1 MKNHFKHIVMLVLV
15 VGLWL
20 SCTDRKDQRVVTP
33 WGEVMTDS
41 IPADSCFTMSD
52 IVSNGELIALTM
64 SGPATYYDYH
74 GRGMGTQYLLCER
87 FAQKMGVSV
96 RVELCRDTMEMV
108 KRLLDGEGD
117 IIVFPL
123 PKNLNTPQPVIYCGA
138 GVDSLK
144 VQWAVAA
151 SNKVLADS
159 LNAWYKPAMLA
170 EVNMEQRQLFR
181 GGAVK
186 RHVYSP
192 FLNKAG
198 GVISHYDPLFKKYA
212 PVARWDWRLLAAQ
225 CYQESC
231 FDPNARSWAGAC
243 GLMQIMPATA
253 QYLGLPMS
261 EIFNPEPNIRAA
273 ANYLLELNGKFR
285 DIPDMQ
291 ERQCFILA
299 SYNGGF
305 FHIRDAMALAR
316 KNGKNPHRWRDVA
329 PFVLALEQPAC
340 YNDPVVKYG
349 YMRGSET
356 VGYVDNIRQRY
367 AQYRGVPYGGG
378 SVSPNTPH
386 RATKKHRFHI

>member
-15 VGLWL
+15 VCLWL

-123 PKNLNTPQPVIYCGA
+123 PKNLNAPQPVIYCGA

-186 RHVYSP
+186 RQV
-192 FLNKAG
+192 
-198 GVISHYDPLFKKYA
+198 
-212 PVARWDWRLLAAQ
+212 
-225 CYQESC
+225 
-231 FDPNARSWAGAC
+231 
-243 GLMQIMPATA
+243 
-253 QYLGLPMS
+253 
-261 EIFNPEPNIRAA
+261 
-273 ANYLLELNGKFR
+273 
-285 DIPDMQ
+285 
-291 ERQCFILA
+291 
-299 SYNGGF
+299 
-305 FHIRDAMALAR
+305 
-316 KNGKNPHRWRDVA
+316 
-329 PFVLALEQPAC
+329 
-340 YNDPVVKYG
+340 
-349 YMRGSET
+349 
-356 VGYVDNIRQRY
+356 
-367 AQYRGVPYGGG
+367 
-378 SVSPNTPH
+378 
-386 RATKKHRFHI
+386 